1 MKQKCKCAWCGAEL
15 LRYPSQISGRAMIF
29 CSRQCLADYRSKE
42 HNPNGRPITRHP
54 HLSEYNRKHNGERM
68 TEEVKEKLR
77 IVHMNSG
84 QGKTYTKYHGRHE
97 HRVVAEKM
105 LGRPLRKG
113 EVVHHIDGDK
123 RNNDPSN
130 LWVFASQREHAMW
143 HKLFG
148 EGVVPNEAR
157 LAQLSAAL
165 RRNDHK
171 KTKIRTVS

>member
-1 MKQKCKCAWCGAEL
+1 
-15 LRYPSQISGRAMIF
+15 
-29 CSRQCLADYRSKE
+29 
-42 HNPNGRPITRHP
+42 
-54 HLSEYNRKHNGERM
+54 M